1 VPWLVRFA
9 VAFCAFSL
17 TSFHSVVQYD
27 PLKGHLLLEHAFPK
41 TAQSKYQVWVDVNLV
56 LENIDSQALRDGTWV
71 NVIGYTRH
79 TTSPSAGKDLVD
91 QNSGKGITLQ
101 AILIWDA
108 GPLRVNDYTSTLEE
122 QRLAQR
128 QFKAQHNK
136 DERG

>member
-1 VPWLVRFA
+1 MVRFA
-9 VAFCAFSL
+9 VAFFAFSL

-27 PLKGHLLLEHAFPK
+27 LLKGHLLLEHAFPK
-41 TAQSKYQVWVDVNLV
+41 TTQSKYQVWVDVNLV
-56 LENIDSQALRDGTWV
+56 LENIDSQVLCHGTWV

-79 TTSPSAGKDLVD
+79 TTSQGASKDVVE

-108 GPLRVNDYTSTLEE
+108 GPLRGNDYTSTLEE

-128 QFKAQHNK
+128 QVKAQHNK